1 MARAPLSRYSKIFNM
16 QKYCWIRRVRSGEL
30 GPGSDSPDLDPT
42 RENNQDPDKTLKKKW
57 ILIRLQPLISSYLL
71 TLTYFIYSFRN
82 ITIDFIKI
90 IDTGLQTGS
99 GSTSYTFETRN
110 WIRIYPLHKCT
121 DPRLCAK
128 HLGLQSCSLLN
139 LILKRQI
146 SEFELIHLIFPNLIK
161 QIIINECEPTNFD

>member
-1 MARAPLSRYSKIFNM
+1 MGY
-16 QKYCWIRRVRSGEL
+16 YRRVRSGEL
-30 GPGSDSPDLDPT
+30 GPESWVQVQIHRTSIRPGRTTRIRIRPSRKNGSGSC
-42 RENNQDPDKTLKKKW
+42 
-57 ILIRLQPLISSYLL
+57 LIRLLQPLISSYLL

-82 ITIDFIKI
+82 ITIDFRKI

-146 SEFELIHLIFPNLIK
+146 SEFELIHLIFPNLISK
-161 QIIINECEPTNFD
+161 